1 MQVEGFYKK
10 RKEEENVSVVVRGDK
25 IPMYGSGGG
34 LTTDTGMTNTPVTL
48 KLEFTVESR
57 AHVLGKLVRQRFY
70 DKVECFFVFSIVK
83 LDVPI
88 SQELQVS

>member
-34 LTTDTGMTNTPVTL
+34 LTTDNTPVTL